1 MSLNF
6 NMHMDDL
13 EPKISY
19 KAFPKQLNSLLSYF
33 VMRVQFISPVFVP
46 GLKEPSLRPDF
57 NFAEYLARSYGHT
70 LNRFWQ
76 LNFLVITVL
85 FASILFGTHFANQWT
100 SMTEDD

>member
-1 MSLNF
+1 MQL
-6 NMHMDDL
+6 DDL

-19 KAFPKQLNSLLSYF
+19 KAFPKQLNYILSYF

-70 LNRFWQ
+70 LTRFWQ
-76 LNFLVITVL
+76 LNFLVITIL
-85 FASILFGTHFANQWT
+85 FASIFFGAHFATQET
-100 SMTEDD
+100 LSEED